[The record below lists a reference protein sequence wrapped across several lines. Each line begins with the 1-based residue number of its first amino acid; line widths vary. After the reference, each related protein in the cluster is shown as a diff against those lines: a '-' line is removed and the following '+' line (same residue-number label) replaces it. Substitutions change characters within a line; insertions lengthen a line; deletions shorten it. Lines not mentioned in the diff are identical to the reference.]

1 MDLSRHASVRC
12 QQRGIPPLI
21 RQWLHDYGSEVISH
35 GATKRY
41 FDHRAKKR
49 LAAAVGAQVV
59 DRLGGAS
66 ERLHRRRRGAGR
78 HGRSPQPA
86 HQATL
91 NEPPGSIYGNK
102 AV

>member
-1 MDLSRHASVRC
+1 VELSQHASVRC

-21 RQWLHDYGSEVISH
+21 REWLQEFGSEVVCH

-59 DRLGGAS
+59 DRLGGLLNVYVVEGA
-66 ERLHRRRRGAGR
+66 ERVITAGHRTRRMKHR
-78 HGRSPQPA
+78 
-86 HQATL
+86 
-91 NEPPGSIYGNK
+91 
-102 AV
+102 

>member
-1 MDLSRHASVRC
+1 MELSNHAGVRC

-21 RQWLHDYGSEVISH
+21 RQWLHEFGSEVVSH

-59 DRLGGAS
+59 DRLGGLLNVYLVES
-66 ERLHRRRRGAGR
+66 DERVITAGHRTRRIKQR
-78 HGRSPQPA
+78 
-86 HQATL
+86 
-91 NEPPGSIYGNK
+91 
-102 AV
+102 

>member
-1 MDLSRHASVRC
+1 VELSRHASTRC

-21 RQWLHDYGSEVISH
+21 REWLQEFGSEVVSH

-59 DRLGGAS
+59 DRLGGLLNVYIVEGEEQVVTAG
-66 ERLHRRRRGAGR
+66 HRTRRIKHR
-78 HGRSPQPA
+78 
-86 HQATL
+86 
-91 NEPPGSIYGNK
+91 
-102 AV
+102 

>member
-1 MDLSRHASVRC
+1 VQLSQHASARC

-21 RQWLHDYGSEVISH
+21 REWLQEFGSEVVSH

-59 DRLGGAS
+59 DRLGGLLNVYLVEGQEQIITAG
-66 ERLHRRRRGAGR
+66 HRTRRIKQR
-78 HGRSPQPA
+78 
-86 HQATL
+86 
-91 NEPPGSIYGNK
+91 
-102 AV
+102 